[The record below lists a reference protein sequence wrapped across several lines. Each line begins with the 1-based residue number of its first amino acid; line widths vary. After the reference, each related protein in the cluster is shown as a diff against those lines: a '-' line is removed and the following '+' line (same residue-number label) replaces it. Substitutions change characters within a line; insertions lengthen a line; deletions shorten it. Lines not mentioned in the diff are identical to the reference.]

1 MSKGKSLSAPHVSV
15 EKEESNALGFERL
28 VFFSDAVM
36 AIAITLMALEIR
48 IPDLEP
54 EASATQLSM
63 ALRSLVPH
71 IAVYL
76 LSFVVIGTYWL
87 LHHRLFRLIRRYD
100 VTLIWINL
108 IFLMFV
114 AFVPAATNGLGTYSS
129 SSVVT
134 ALYAVSL
141 ALVGLS
147 EFVLW
152 RYAVHKGFVVYG
164 SSAPRLTLY
173 ITLRVLTPP
182 AIFLLSLLVVWF
194 DPHLAQLSWALMIPV
209 FLALRMVFPR
219 EHAARVLFESGIT
232 Q

>member
-1 MSKGKSLSAPHVSV
+1 MSKTRADEHSA
-15 EKEESNALGFERL
+15 ELGFERL

-48 IPDLEP
+48 IPELEP
-54 EASATQLSM
+54 EVAATQM
-63 ALRSLVPH
+63 GAALRSLVPQ
-71 IAVYL
+71 ISVYL

-87 LHHRLFRLIRRYD
+87 LHHRLFRLIKRYD

-114 AFVPAATNGLGTYSS
+114 AFVPAATNGLGKYSGLPII
-129 SSVVT
+129 T
-134 ALYAVSL
+134 ALYACSL

-152 RYAVHKGFVVYG
+152 GYAVHKGFVVYG
-164 SSAPRLTLY
+164 SGAPRLTLY
-173 ITLRVLTPP
+173 ISLRILTPP
-182 AIFLLSLLVVWF
+182 AIFLLSLLIVGV
-194 DPHLAQLSWALMIPV
+194 DAHLAEISWALMIPV
-209 FLALRMVFPR
+209 FLGLRFLFPQ
-219 EHAARVLFESGIT
+219 EHAARVLFESGGG